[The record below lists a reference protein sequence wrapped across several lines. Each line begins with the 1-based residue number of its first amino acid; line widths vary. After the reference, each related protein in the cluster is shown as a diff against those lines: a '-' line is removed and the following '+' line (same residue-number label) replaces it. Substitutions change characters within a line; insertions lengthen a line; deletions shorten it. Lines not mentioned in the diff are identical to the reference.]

1 MTVTEEEFAKALAG
15 LKGQDWLDALDEL
28 AEDLGYFQPIGTRHS
43 AAFIDQSPTLI
54 VSFDSQQNICRRD
67 PDCAPAGWVIAEAN
81 GWSHLALISDGDTW
95 FRDPAVYGYFD
106 RLVDDGFFEDFD
118 RVVFYGAGMG
128 GYAAAAYSVVS
139 PGATVVAVQ
148 PQATLATDRAGWDT
162 RFPKMRRTDFTSR
175 YGYAPHMIEG
185 AGDVFV
191 LHESMEAF
199 DAMHA
204 SLFDAPYVYHHRTRL
219 MVRDLESELRIMGS
233 LEPLLEQAALG
244 TLSLP
249 VIARVLRKRRDF
261 ARYIRRMM
269 GRMQDEDRPFREA
282 LICRNFVQRGAGQR
296 FRNRLKTLEAEGV
309 RLPALEAAE

>member
-1 MTVTEEEFAKALAG
+1 MTVSEDDFAKSLSG
-15 LKGQDWLDALDEL
+15 LNGADWLDALDTVCEEL
-28 AEDLGYFQPIGTRHS
+28 GHFEPVGKHHS

-67 PDCAPAGWVIAEAN
+67 ENCAPAGWVAAEAN
-81 GWSHLALISDGDTW
+81 GWSHLALISDGNTW

-128 GYAAAAYSVVS
+128 GYAATAYSVVS
-139 PGATVVAVQ
+139 PGATVLALQ
-148 PQATLATDRAGWDT
+148 PQATLATDKAAWDT

-175 YGYAPHMIEG
+175 YGYAPDMIEG
-185 AGDVFV
+185 AGDVFI
-191 LHESMEAF
+191 LHDPMEAF

-204 SLFDAPYVYHHRTRL
+204 SLFDAPYVHHHRVRL
-219 MVRDLESELRIMGS
+219 QARDLEAELRVMDC
-233 LEPLLEQAALG
+233 LEPLLEEAAEG

-249 VIARVLRKRRDF
+249 VIAEILRARRDF

-269 GRMQDEDRPFREA
+269 ARMQDEDRPYREA
-282 LICRNFVQRGAGQR
+282 LICRNFIQRGAGPR
-296 FRNRLKTLEAEGV
+296 FKRRLDELESSGV
-309 RLPALEAAE
+309 RLPALEPAE

>member
-28 AEDLGYFQPIGTRHS
+28 AEDLGYFQPIGARHS

-67 PDCAPAGWVIAEAN
+67 ADCAPAGWATAEAN

-139 PGATVVAVQ
+139 PGATVVALQ
-148 PQATLATDRAGWDT
+148 PQATLATDKAGWDT

-175 YGYAPHMIEG
+175 YGYAPDMTEG
-185 AGDVFV
+185 AGDVFII
-191 LHESMEAF
+191 HEAMEAF

-204 SLFDAPYVYHHRTRL
+204 TLFDAPYVHHHRTRL
-219 MVRDLESELRIMGS
+219 MVRDLEAELRIMGC
-233 LEPLLEQAALG
+233 LEPILEHAALG
-244 TLSLP
+244 QLTPTILSQ
-249 VIARVLRKRRDF
+249 ILRKRREF
-261 ARYIRRMM
+261 ARYMRRLM
-269 GRMQDEDRPFREA
+269 GHLQDEDRPFREA
-282 LICRNFVQRGAGQR
+282 LVCRNFVQRGAGAR
-296 FRNRLKTLEAEGV
+296 FRRRLQDLQAAGVTLPSLEPAE
-309 RLPALEAAE
+309 